1 MSLFNNYLWYV
12 TSFIII
18 LCGLYFSINLK
29 FPQFQWKK
37 IFKSIFSKSSSK
49 AKTIDSLL
57 MSLSSRIGI
66 GSIAGIALAIKFGGI
81 GSIFWIWIITLIVSS
96 ISYLESYYGAHYK
109 TMIKEDNYIGGPHHY
124 IKKALGKPKLSLLYA
139 LILIICYSFGFTSI
153 QANTVSVVTQIS
165 TNLSP
170 HLINI
175 TIILLFLIILSTDT
189 VEKNKIISK
198 MVPSMIIL
206 YLLLGLI
213 IILKNPI
220 YILSIFK
227 EIFFSAFKIKAFSGG
242 LIYTIIVGMQRGIF
256 ATEVAIGTSAV
267 SAAMASS
274 SPQSQGYLQILGNYI
289 TVFVICTVTALIIL
303 SSNYNL
309 YVASTSNGIE
319 LALHAF
325 EYHFNQ
331 FGRLFIIIFIILFA
345 FSTII
350 SGVYFGESTLEFITN
365 RPIIKKFYKAIVII
379 FIFLSMYINAS
390 KLWTLIDILVAFLCL
405 INLYSIIKI
414 YKKSHK

>member
-1 MSLFNNYLWYV
+1 M
-12 TSFIII
+12 
-18 LCGLYFSINLK
+18 
-29 FPQFQWKK
+29 
-37 IFKSIFSKSSSK
+37 FSKSSSQI
-49 AKTIDSLL
+49 KTIDSLL

-81 GSIFWIWIITLIVSS
+81 GSIFWIWLITLLVSS

-124 IKKALGKPKLSLLYA
+124 IKKVLNKPKLSLFYA
-139 LILIICYSFGFTSI
+139 SLLIISYSFGFTSI
-153 QANTVSVVTQIS
+153 QANTVSLVTQIS
-165 TNLSP
+165 TSLSP

-175 TIILLFLIILSTDT
+175 IIIFLFLIILSTDT

-198 MVPSMIIL
+198 MVPTMIIL

-213 IILKNPI
+213 IILRRPI

-227 EIFFSAFKIKAFSGG
+227 EIFSSAFKIKSLSGG
-242 LIYTIIVGMQRGIF
+242 LIYTIIIGMQRGIF

-267 SAAMASS
+267 SSAMANS
-274 SPQSQGYLQILGNYI
+274 SPEDQGYVQIFGNYI
-289 TVFVICTVTALIIL
+289 TVFIICTVTALIIL

-309 YVASTSNGIE
+309 YISSTSNGIE
-319 LALHAF
+319 LAFHAF

-331 FGRLFIIIFIILFA
+331 FGKLFIIIFIILFA

-350 SGVYFGESTLEFITN
+350 SGVYFGESTLEFVTN
-365 RPIIKKFYKAIVII
+365 RPIIKKIYKVMVII

-390 KLWTLIDILVAFLCL
+390 KIWTLIDILVAFLCL
-405 INLYSIIKI
+405 INLYSIIKV
-414 YKKSHK
+414 YKKNHK